1 MCFVLASLIYSF
13 FYMTRPSAMFP
24 IKIYMRRQGSCVGL
38 LITFSF
44 PFWSCLYF
52 LQLCNIQVVITRNI
66 VCSPCSRG
74 GSKIFV
80 VYMKSYTL
88 AEFVICII
96 IASKFQSYCII
107 IIVKAWFLRCFFFTQ
122 YKSKLFKY
130 NPR

>member
-24 IKIYMRRQGSCVGL
+24 IKIYMRRQSSCVGL

-74 GSKIFV
+74 GRKQNFCGLHEI
-80 VYMKSYTL
+80 VYTCR
-88 AEFVICII
+88 ICNLYHYRFQIPILLYNHDSQSLISSMFLLYSIKKQII
-96 IASKFQSYCII
+96 
-107 IIVKAWFLRCFFFTQ
+107 
-122 YKSKLFKY
+122 
-130 NPR
+130 